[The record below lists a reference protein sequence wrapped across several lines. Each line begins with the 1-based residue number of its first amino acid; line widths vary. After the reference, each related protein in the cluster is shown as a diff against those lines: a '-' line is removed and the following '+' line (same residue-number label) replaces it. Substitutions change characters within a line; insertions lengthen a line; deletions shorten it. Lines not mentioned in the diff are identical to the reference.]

1 MALKEVSELVVQTQ
15 EGNVLFQTTQDYV
28 ADSVRVVYIIN
39 DSEVPFNG
47 IVEIGGNY
55 IQLPQ
60 APSVTT
66 KMRIYYSIRVSSNLD
81 VDILQRLRAI
91 EEQVEKQN
99 KMLNILTQA
108 VENRVDK
115 HTFRVWLKAMEQSF
129 GKPILEQNLLG
140 IQAVHQ
146 SSNN

>member
-1 MALKEVSELVVQTQ
+1 VALKQTKDTIVQTV
-15 EGNVLFQTTQDYV
+15 EGNVILETTQAYV
-28 ADSVRVVYIIN
+28 PDSVSVTHII
-39 DSEVPFNG
+39 SAYSTETYEV
-47 IVEIGGNY
+47 VEIGGNY
-55 IQLPQ
+55 LQLVT
-60 APSVTT
+60 APPVGATLEV
-66 KMRIYYSIRVSSNLD
+66 IYNVRTSDSLD

-99 KMLNILTQA
+99 KMLDILTKA